1 MSDSEKLEFF
11 SKLKFDVNGLIPA
24 IIQDASTLEVLTVAF
39 MNRDSIELSLA
50 KRETYFWSRSRQEIW
65 HKGAT
70 SGNTQKIVTIK
81 ADCDGDALL
90 VLVNPQGPACHTGA
104 QSCFYQSIFSET
116 SSGNSQLP
124 QFSKTVDQL
133 VKTIKNRKQH
143 KPEGS
148 YTSYLFTQGRDKILK
163 KIGEESAETIIAA
176 KNLSKR
182 ELTSESADLFY
193 HLLVLLINEGVEIGE
208 VIAELDRRAKKQS
221 PEK

>member
-11 SKLKFDVNGLIPA
+11 SKLKFDLNGLIPA

-39 MNRDSIELSLA
+39 MNRDTIELSLA

-104 QSCFYQSIFSET
+104 QSCFYQSIF
-116 SSGNSQLP
+116 
-124 QFSKTVDQL
+124 
-133 VKTIKNRKQH
+133 
-143 KPEGS
+143 
-148 YTSYLFTQGRDKILK
+148 
-163 KIGEESAETIIAA
+163 IAI
-176 KNLSKR
+176 
-182 ELTSESADLFY
+182 F
-193 HLLVLLINEGVEIGE
+193 
-208 VIAELDRRAKKQS
+208 
-221 PEK
+221 